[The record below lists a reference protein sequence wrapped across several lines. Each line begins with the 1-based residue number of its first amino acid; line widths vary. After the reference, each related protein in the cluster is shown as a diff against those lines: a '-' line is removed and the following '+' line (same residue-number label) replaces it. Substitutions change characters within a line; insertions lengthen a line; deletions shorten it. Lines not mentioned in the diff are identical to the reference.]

1 MSREFEQRLVAIMY
15 ADVAGYSRLTGDDE
29 LATHRS
35 LRESLDLLSASIESH
50 GGDVVHYAGDAILA
64 RFDTVTDAVTSAV
77 DIQQEIRARNEE
89 LPAARKLYFRIGIN
103 IGEVIFDR
111 DDIYGDGVNIAARL
125 ESLAEPGGICVSR
138 AVYDS
143 VYSRVPFRFDYMGR
157 HKVKNIEREVR
168 CYRVVFDSAGSADK
182 STASRARTA
191 RGKAALAV
199 AAAFVLACGAILA
212 WWLSGPGKVP
222 AGATTQATETAEASA
237 QRLSIAVLPF
247 ANLSG
252 DSEQEYFSDG
262 ITNDII
268 TDLSQVSGLPV
279 IASNSVFVYKNTPV
293 KVQQVARDLG
303 VSHVLEGSVQ
313 KSGNKVRINVQLIDA
328 SNGHH
333 LWAERF
339 DREILDIFQLQDE
352 VSRKIVDQ
360 LAVSLTQGEQRLLER
375 QRQVDPEAYD
385 VLLQGLALVRRFT
398 RETNAESRQ
407 YFKRAIEFDPQFARA
422 YADVAFTYALDIL
435 FGWQEASEE
444 NFRTAFEYADKAI
457 ALDDSIGQVHFAR
470 SVLLLAARRHD
481 EAIEA
486 SKRSVAQHP
495 NYADGWAEYAQA
507 LIYAG
512 RLEEGLEKMRIAMQ
526 LNPRHAFFYTWIEGN
541 AKMLQG
547 DYAAAET
554 AFLDVVERNPH
565 FIGAHLTLASLYGNQ
580 GHIDEAQW
588 SAAEVL
594 TLDPDL
600 TLSVEADRVPYL
612 QPEHL
617 QFYIEGLRRAGI
629 PE

>member
-1 MSREFEQRLVAIMY
+1 MPREFEQRLVAVMY

-35 LRESLDLLSASIESH
+35 LRDSLDLLSASIEQH

-77 DIQQEIRARNEE
+77 DIQREILARNRD
-89 LPAARKLYFRIGIN
+89 LPEARRLYFRIGIN

-143 VYSRVPFRFDYMGR
+143 VYSRLPYRFEYMGR
-157 HKVKNIEREVR
+157 QRVKNIEREVR
-168 CYRVVFDSAGSADK
+168 CYRVVFGDGDDDE
-182 STASRARTA
+182 TAARRPRAS

-199 AAAFVLACGAILA
+199 AFALLLACGAILA
-212 WWLSGPGKVP
+212 WWLSVRDGPPGEAVRTS
-222 AGATTQATETAEASA
+222 AANAETAA

-293 KVQQVARDLG
+293 KVQQVARELG

-313 KSGNKVRINVQLIDA
+313 KSGRQVRINVQLIDA
-328 SNGHH
+328 GSGHH

-339 DREILDIFQLQDE
+339 DRELIDIFKLQDE
-352 VSRKIVDQ
+352 VSRKIADA
-360 LAVSLTQGEQRLLER
+360 LAVKLTQGELRLLER
-375 QRQVDPEAYD
+375 QRQADPEAYD
-385 VLLQGLALVRRFT
+385 MLLQGLSLVRRFT
-398 RETNAESRQ
+398 RDTNAESRR
-407 YFKRAIEFDPQFARA
+407 YFERAIEFDPDFARA
-422 YADVAFTYALDIL
+422 YADIAFSHALDFL

-444 NFRTAFEYADKAI
+444 KFRIAFEYADKAI
-457 ALDDSIGQVHFAR
+457 ALDDTIGQVHFAR
-470 SVLLLAARRHD
+470 SVLHLSARQHDAAL
-481 EAIEA
+481 EA
-486 SKRSVAQHP
+486 SRRSVSLHP
-495 NYADGWAEYAQA
+495 NYADGWAEYAQV
-507 LIYAG
+507 LVYAG
-512 RLEEGLEKMRIAMQ
+512 RLEEGLEKMRIAKQ

-547 DYAAAET
+547 DYAAAEA
-554 AFLDVVERNPH
+554 AFLDVIERNPH
-565 FIGAHLTLASLYGNQ
+565 FVGAHLTLASLYGNQ
-580 GHIDEAQW
+580 GRIDEAQW
-588 SAAEVL
+588 AAAEVL
-594 TLDPDL
+594 TLDPGL
-600 TLSVEADRVPYL
+600 RLSVEGERVPYL
-612 QPEHL
+612 QPAHL
-617 QFYIEGLRRAGI
+617 EFYIDGLRRAGV

>member
-1 MSREFEQRLVAIMY
+1 MPREFEQRLVAVMY

-35 LRESLDLLSASIESH
+35 LRDSLDLLSTSIEQH

-77 DIQQEIRARNEE
+77 DIQREILARNSD
-89 LPAARKLYFRIGIN
+89 LPEARRLYFRIGIN

-143 VYSRVPFRFDYMGR
+143 VYSRLPYRFEYMGR
-157 HKVKNIEREVR
+157 QRVKNIEREVR
-168 CYRVVFDSAGSADK
+168 CYRVVFGAGDDDERPVRRPR
-182 STASRARTA
+182 AS
-191 RGKAALAV
+191 RGKAVLAV
-199 AAAFVLACGAILA
+199 ALALLLACGAILA
-212 WWLSGPGKVP
+212 WWLSGRVGP
-222 AGATTQATETAEASA
+222 AGDENAVFSEDAEIAGP
-237 QRLSIAVLPF
+237 RLSIAVLPF

-252 DSEQEYFSDG
+252 DGEQEYFSDG

-293 KVQQVARDLG
+293 KVQQVARELG

-313 KSGNKVRINVQLIDA
+313 KSGKQVRINVQLIDA
-328 SNGHH
+328 GSGHH

-339 DREILDIFQLQDE
+339 DRELIDIFKLQDE
-352 VSRKIVDQ
+352 VSRKIADA
-360 LAVSLTQGEQRLLER
+360 LAVKLTQGELRLLER
-375 QRQVDPEAYD
+375 QRQADPEAYD
-385 VLLQGLALVRRFT
+385 MLLQGLSLVRRFT
-398 RETNAESRQ
+398 RDTNAESRR
-407 YFKRAIEFDPQFARA
+407 YFERAIEFDPDFARA
-422 YADVAFTYALDIL
+422 YADIAFSHALDFL

-444 NFRTAFEYADKAI
+444 KYRIAFEYADKAI
-457 ALDDSIGQVHFAR
+457 ALDDTIGQVHFAR
-470 SVLLLAARRHD
+470 SVLHLSARQHD
-481 EAIEA
+481 EAMEA
-486 SKRSVAQHP
+486 SRRSVSLHP
-495 NYADGWAEYAQA
+495 NYADGWAEYAQV
-507 LIYAG
+507 LVYAG
-512 RLEEGLEKMRIAMQ
+512 RLEEGLEKMRIAKQ

-547 DYAAAET
+547 DYTAAEA

-565 FIGAHLTLASLYGNQ
+565 FVGAHLTLASLYGNQ
-580 GHIDEAQW
+580 GRIDEAQW
-588 SAAEVL
+588 AAAEVL
-594 TLDPDL
+594 TLDPGL
-600 TLSVEADRVPYL
+600 RLSVEGERVPYL
-612 QPEHL
+612 QPAHL
-617 QFYIEGLRRAGI
+617 EFYIDGLRRAGV